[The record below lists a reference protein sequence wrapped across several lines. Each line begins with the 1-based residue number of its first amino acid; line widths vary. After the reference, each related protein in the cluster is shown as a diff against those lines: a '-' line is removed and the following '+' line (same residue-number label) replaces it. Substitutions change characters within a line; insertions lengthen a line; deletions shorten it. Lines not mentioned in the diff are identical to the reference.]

1 MSMPMFLAEPGTL
14 DDLVPGAAYVLEGP
28 EGRHAATVKRLRA
41 GEQLM
46 VADGAGRSITGFVVS
61 AAGDRLEMTVG
72 EVTDART
79 TGPRFTLVQALV
91 KADRDEAAIEA
102 ATEIGV
108 DTIIPW
114 QAERSI
120 VQWRGAREEKARA
133 GWAAVLLAASKQS
146 RRVRVPVLEPTLTTR
161 GLARRVEEADAAIVL
176 HEEATDPLASAA
188 LPSSGE
194 VLVIVGPEGGLS
206 PGELEQLAA
215 AGGRPTRL
223 GPHVLRSSSAG
234 PAALAVLCSRLR
246 WQA

>member
-1 MSMPMFLAEPGTL
+1 MTAPVYLVAPETAVSWVVGHQIVL
-14 DDLVPGAAYVLEGP
+14 DGP
-28 EGRHAATVKRLRA
+28 EGRHAAMVRRTRP
-41 GEQLM
+41 GEQLVVTDGEGRWARGE
-46 VADGAGRSITGFVVS
+46 VASVDRTSLTITVSEAGTDGAPQP
-61 AAGDRLEMTVG
+61 RLV
-72 EVTDART
+72 
-79 TGPRFTLVQALV
+79 LVQALA
-91 KADRDEAAIEA
+91 KGGRDDQAIEA
-102 ATEIGV
+102 ATELGV
-108 DTIIPW
+108 DAVIPW